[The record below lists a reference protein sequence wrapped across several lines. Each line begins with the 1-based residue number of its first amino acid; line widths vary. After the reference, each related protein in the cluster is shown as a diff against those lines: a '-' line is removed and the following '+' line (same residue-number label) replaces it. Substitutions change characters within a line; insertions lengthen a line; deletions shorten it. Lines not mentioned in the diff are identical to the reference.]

1 MAHSHLG
8 LDGEERLPRRE
19 KKGYPAIKSEKTI
32 IMKRE
37 GEHFII
43 HGLFVDDMMH
53 TTASTKLK
61 DEFLRKYSK
70 DFNITGGGLMKT
82 FLGIEVEQD
91 NKTIK
96 LYLDHYVQE
105 MLTKYKDYIKKLL

>member
-1 MAHSHLG
+1 M
-8 LDGEERLPRRE
+8 E
-19 KKGYPAIKSEKTI
+19 KNGCPAVNSEKTVFI
-32 IMKRE
+32 KRE

-43 HGLFVDDMMH
+43 HCLFVEDMIH
-53 TTASTKLK
+53 TTTSNKLK

-82 FLGIEVEQD
+82 FLGMEVKQD

-96 LYLDHYVQE
+96 GTSTFFPKTENFLRIFQ
-105 MLTKYKDYIKKLL
+105 KF